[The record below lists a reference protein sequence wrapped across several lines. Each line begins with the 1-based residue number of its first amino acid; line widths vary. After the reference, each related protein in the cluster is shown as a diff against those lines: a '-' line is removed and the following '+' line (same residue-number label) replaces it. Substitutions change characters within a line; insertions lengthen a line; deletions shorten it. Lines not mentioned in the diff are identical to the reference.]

1 MVIRPHMGDRV
12 CHVLRFATVRAPIRF
27 VLGLLAIDAI
37 VVAAFALPARQAAS
51 TAAATTTSSATDAG
65 ARAAPRVLW
74 KNVDPAALGEKTA
87 AVYVAA
93 RRRLG
98 KNKRVILAAPRR
110 VGDDVEIRVSLAR
123 LADAKTGL
131 GFPPSTYCFHCPL
144 QRCLFSEP
152 TLEALQTVAE
162 AFRPEEVR
170 ELARVAGAEHVEVV
184 YAGGASG
191 GPVVPKAESQSCDGT
206 VQRTD
211 VRLPPAFDIYDDAEC
226 GARKCEL
233 LGSGE
238 TVEVGDGYV
247 DENRKLA
254 CLRAMC
260 VLAAGGGMGDL
271 PVKVVGD
278 LAFEQGGAYRGA
290 EVAVAL
296 KGVAAAENRDAYAAF
311 WARLTSEIGEEK

>member
-1 MVIRPHMGDRV
+1 MSRATVTAVRAA
-12 CHVLRFATVRAPIRF
+12 LRFG
-27 VLGLLAIDAI
+27 LGLLAIDATI
-37 VVAAFALPARQAAS
+37 VAAFGLLGGRAPAAVTVAP
-51 TAAATTTSSATDAG
+51 TTDAG
-65 ARAAPRVLW
+65 APAQRAAPPKPLW
-74 KNVDPAALGEKTA
+74 KNVDAGALGEKTA
-87 AVYVAA
+87 AVYMAA
-93 RRRLG
+93 RKRLG
-98 KNKRVILAAPRR
+98 KNKRVILAAPKR

-123 LADAKTGL
+123 LADARTGL
-131 GFPPSTYCFHCPL
+131 GFPPGTYCFHCPL

-170 ELARVAGAEHVEVV
+170 ELARVAGTEHVEVV

-206 VQRTD
+206 VPRSD
-211 VRLPPAFDIYDDAEC
+211 VRMPPGFDIYDDAEC
-226 GARKCEL
+226 GARRCEL

-238 TVEVGDGYV
+238 TIDIGDGYV

-271 PVKVVGD
+271 PVRVVGD

-290 EVAVAL
+290 EVAVTL
-296 KGVAAAENRDAYAAF
+296 KGVAAAENRDAYGAF
-311 WARLTSEIGEEK
+311 WSRLTSAIGEEK